1 MGAAVSAFRNAIT
14 APDKEAKARLLEQLA
29 FLVKSANSELD
40 KYQGELED
48 MFQDPE
54 SVQKKMI
61 PGLRAMRWER
71 GYRVNVDS
79 KTSEGG
85 LSEVVDSFFGLV
97 QDGVTPAD
105 KDTKNKA
112 IINGFKVRSTPNAGA
127 LNAILGNNHA
137 GEQEE
142 QKFFIF
148 MEHNAIIRIDVKIW
162 RYNFSGKGVMADAEN
177 VFCYIFCTSV
187 VDSAKLQR
195 DELVYLLS
203 EYAGDDDVNAY
214 VDQLLQVWTSINK
227 MHSFIQTRAFELAA
241 ANSHTLALL
250 SPPKKYEEEGEGQVE
265 GTKSLLM
272 SPETKEYH

>member
-14 APDKEAKARLLEQLA
+14 EPDKEAKARLLEQLA
-29 FLVKSANSELD
+29 FLVKSANSKLD

-71 GYRVNVDS
+71 GYRVNVDN

-97 QDGVTPAD
+97 QDGVTPTD

-112 IINGFKVRSTPNAGA
+112 IINGFKKIVSGA
-127 LNAILGNNHA
+127 LTAILGNNHA

-162 RYNFSGKGVMADAEN
+162 RYNFSGKGVMANAEN

-203 EYAGDDDVNAY
+203 EYAGDEDVNAY

-227 MHSFIQTRAFELAA
+227 MHSFVQTRAFELAA

-250 SPPKKYEEEGEGQVE
+250 SPPKNHEEEGEGRVE
-265 GTKSLLM
+265 GRKSLSM
-272 SPETKEYH
+272 SPERKEHY